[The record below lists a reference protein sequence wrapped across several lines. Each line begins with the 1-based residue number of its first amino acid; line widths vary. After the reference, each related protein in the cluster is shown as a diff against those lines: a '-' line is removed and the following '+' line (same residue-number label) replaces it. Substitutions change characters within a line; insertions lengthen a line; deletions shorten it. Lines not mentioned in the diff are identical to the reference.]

1 MPHKGDLQ
9 MIDTTEKEN
18 EAMAENFV
26 GELIERDT
34 GRTQFTE
41 VRQDQTMGLLIE
53 YLKQHRHLDSDDL
66 YDTENKPVAIKPEDF
81 HFLVDNMMDVAKRTN
96 TIDTD
101 ESICFPNKLCYL
113 KHDVNLIFFVMW
125 GQGTCVQV
133 YISDEDWRESSAIT
147 YEQVKASLLSNDAQ

>member
-1 MPHKGDLQ
+1 
-9 MIDTTEKEN
+9 MIDITEKET
-18 EAMAENFV
+18 EVMAEHLV
-26 GELIERDT
+26 EELLERDVR
-34 GRTQFTE
+34 RTQFTE
-41 VRQDQTMGLLIE
+41 ARQDQIMGLLID

-66 YDTENKPVAIKPEDF
+66 YDTENKPVAIEPEDF

-96 TIDTD
+96 KIDTD
-101 ESICFPNKLCYL
+101 ENIFFPNKLCYL

-147 YEQVKASLLSNDAQ
+147 YEQVKAFLSSYDPQ